1 MGRDVLNEVGEV
13 IVDTVRSAARVMDDI
28 SQVPVKVGRQGQQ
41 NRRRTNGMDHFE
53 ADGTLKK
60 NHSYTTGEYNYRYH
74 TDENGYID
82 RVQADNL
89 HLTGREKRL
98 HHDGNTPGKL
108 PGDHAGHLI
117 GDRFGGSP
125 EIDNIVSQ
133 LSTHNLSTFKKLENR
148 WADALSKGGT
158 VTDVEINIVSDATG
172 RPTRFVINSFIDGKP
187 TPTLRF
193 RQ

>member
-1 MGRDVLNEVGEV
+1 MGRNVRHEVGEV
-13 IVDTVRSAARVMDDI
+13 IVDTVRSAARVMDDM
-28 SQVPVKVGRQGQQ
+28 SEVPVKVGRQGQR
-41 NRRRTNGMDHFE
+41 NRRRTNDMDHFE
-53 ADGTLKK
+53 ADGNLKK
-60 NHSYTTGEYNYRYH
+60 NHSYMAGEYNYRYH

-89 HLTGREKRL
+89 HLTDREKRL
-98 HHDGNTPGKL
+98 RHDGNTPGKL

-125 EIDNIVSQ
+125 EVDNLVSQ
-133 LSTHNLSTFKKLENR
+133 LSKHNLSTFKVLENE
-148 WADALSKGGT
+148 WATALRDGGT
-158 VTDVEINIVSDATG
+158 VTDVEINIVNDATG
-172 RPTRFVINSFIDGKP
+172 RPTRFVINSFINGKP